1 MAEVKLLEKSVA
13 ERIAAG
19 EVVER
24 PVSVIKELVENS
36 LDAAS
41 SRITVEIKGGGI
53 TEIKITDNGCGMS
66 REDVQL
72 AICRF
77 ATSKIRQWEDMD
89 SLCTLGFRGEALP
102 SIAAVSRLTI
112 RTCREGDEQGTELYV
127 EGAGEPAVKPA
138 AARPGTCITCADLF
152 YNTPARLKFLRSP
165 AAETAQITDM
175 LGRLAV
181 TWPEVAF
188 RLVSNGKEVFSFP
201 AGVSAKQRLAS
212 VWKLDSDD
220 LLPVCGEYKG
230 MMCEGWVAKP
240 KCARSNRNSQLFLL
254 NGRVIRSQNLSQA
267 LLEGF
272 SPLVERGRFP
282 VGMLR
287 LTVNPSDVDVNV
299 HPNKLEVRF
308 ADPRPVFT
316 LVYRSVAEALEAH
329 GADSVKPGHLEK
341 ALADSGEVPADFG
354 MQSLH
359 AEAPAKGGAHAKD
372 SAPAEG
378 EATAIGGAPAEPL
391 AQCARYKE
399 RNSDLSSLEKFSS
412 NKPSDSR
419 YSNTLPYGSARAY
432 SREALRL
439 YEPLPGTDELL
450 EKGGAGNMAGADIP
464 CGAYEAGNVQDNAS
478 VAVNASIAEPAR
490 EAVSCGQK
498 EQGTETAEDNL
509 FSEDELPEANSGQG
523 RFVPL
528 AQLHNT
534 FIAGLVDGELW
545 VIDQHTAHERINYE
559 HFGYLRAISERSQG
573 LLIPEVFEFSP
584 ATSAFL
590 LDSLELFE
598 EYGFQAEPFGDNTF
612 RLCGVPAGLS
622 PKRAVRAFQD
632 LAEELAGG
640 AVTQKRTVSESLRE
654 RMRAM
659 ISCKS
664 SVRAGDPLTFT
675 EMKQLV
681 EKMLSV
687 EHSRYCP
694 HGRPTRIILDKKAL
708 ERLFHR

>member
-66 REDVQL
+66 SEDVQL

-77 ATSKIRQWEDMD
+77 ATSKIREWDD
-89 SLCTLGFRGEALP
+89 LANLCTLGFRGEALP
-102 SIAAVSRLTI
+102 SIAAVSRMTI
-112 RTCREGDEQGTELYV
+112 RTCQEGEEQGTELFV
-127 EGAGEPAVKPA
+127 EGAGEPAVKPVA
-138 AARPGTCITCADLF
+138 AIPGTCITVADLF

-188 RLVSNGKEVFSFP
+188 KLISNGKEVFSFP
-201 AGVSAKQRLAS
+201 AGVSAKQRLAA

-220 LLPVCGEYKG
+220 LVPVCGEYKG
-230 MMCEGWVAKP
+230 MMCEGWIAKP

-254 NGRVIRSQNLSQA
+254 NGRIIRSQNLSQA
-267 LLEGF
+267 MLEGY
-272 SPLVERGRFP
+272 SPLLERGRFP
-282 VGMLR
+282 VGLLR
-287 LTVNPSDVDVNV
+287 LTVNPGDVDVNV

-316 LVYRSVAEALEAH
+316 LVYRAVAEALEAND
-329 GADSVKPGHLEK
+329 ADSVKPGHLEK
-341 ALADSGEVPADFG
+341 ALADSGEVPADIGGHGSHAGTSEELG
-354 MQSLH
+354 MQSKH
-359 AEAPAKGGAHAKD
+359 ADAFAKPETQSGNIEAHTDLGAQAAYGDTRK
-372 SAPAEG
+372 P
-378 EATAIGGAPAEPL
+378 
-391 AQCARYKE
+391 
-399 RNSDLSSLEKFSS
+399 DLSDHKPISS
-412 NKPSDSR
+412 YKTFDGRSGNLS
-419 YSNTLPYGSARAY
+419 YGSARAY

-439 YEPLPGTDELL
+439 YEPLPGTDESLGA
-450 EKGGAGNMAGADIP
+450 GGADNKVGSVIP
-464 CGAYEAGNVQDNAS
+464 GGAYEAGSSQDDACKVEPIRDAAAS
-478 VAVNASIAEPAR
+478 GLEKQSAEIAE
-490 EAVSCGQK
+490 E
-498 EQGTETAEDNL
+498 NL
-509 FSEDELPEANSGQG
+509 FSESDFPEENSSQG

-559 HFGYLRAISERSQG
+559 HFGYLRAISDRSQG
-573 LLIPEVFEFSP
+573 LLIPEVFEFAP

-590 LDSLELFE
+590 LESLELFE

-622 PKRAVRAFQD
+622 PKRAVRAFKD

-664 SVRAGDPLTFT
+664 SVRAGDPLTFA

-681 EKMLSV
+681 EKMLTV

-694 HGRPTRIILDKKAL
+694 HGRPTRIMLDKKAL